1 MTTSLSYLIMNL
13 GRYSRIASVGV
24 AAYRYSYLL
33 GPVRLFA
40 ALETVGLVIVLY
52 SQWLSK
58 SNNTY
63 LFFIETG
70 IDAVVMSLM
79 YAPLMP
85 SLAWKRVAWAF
96 APVMLLVLLADWL
109 WYEGLQQQG
118 NSYVAALECAGAIVL
133 LTVYLNSLLASD
145 RVASLRR
152 HPMFVISLC
161 LLLISLIAI
170 PLYLFLPALM
180 SYSMTLTLRAYDLM
194 FLSAFLAHTGY
205 AYAFWI
211 TKAHTSLASKR
222 VAQATSV

>member
-24 AAYRYSYLL
+24 AAYRYPYLR
-33 GPVRLFA
+33 GPIRLFA
-40 ALETVGLVIVLY
+40 ALETVGLALVLY
-52 SQWLSK
+52 SQWLSR

-96 APVMLLVLLADWL
+96 APVMLLLLLADWF
-109 WYEGLQQQG
+109 WYEGLKQQG
-118 NSYVAALECAGAIVL
+118 NSYVAALECAGVVML
-133 LTVYLNSLLASD
+133 LTVYLNSLLTSD
-145 RVASLRR
+145 RVLSLRR
-152 HPMFVISLC
+152 YPMFIISLC

-194 FLSAFLAHTGY
+194 FLSAFMAHTGY

-211 TKAHTSLASKR
+211 TKDHTSQASNR
-222 VAQATSV
+222 AVRATSV